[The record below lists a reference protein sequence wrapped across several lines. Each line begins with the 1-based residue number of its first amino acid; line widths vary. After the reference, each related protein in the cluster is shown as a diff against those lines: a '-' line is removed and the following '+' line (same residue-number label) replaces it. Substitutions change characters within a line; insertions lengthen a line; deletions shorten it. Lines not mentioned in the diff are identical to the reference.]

1 MTLMG
6 NLDTVTTLKK
16 CMPVR
21 MANFHGLMLVLELV
35 LELALGCVSG
45 LELELD
51 C

>member
-1 MTLMG
+1 MG
-6 NLDTVTTLKK
+6 KLDTITTLKI
-16 CMPVR
+16 CMLVR

-35 LELALGCVSG
+35 LELALECALG